1 MHTLIRCILYT
12 TFTTLAFCQT
22 LDIETL
28 ERLVI
33 EKNHQLLARAKQID
47 IQHGKLGQSRK
58 LPNPVLGF
66 ESGSGADPETS
77 GMISQTIQLGGK
89 RKHKIKLSEL
99 DLKKA
104 ELEYEVFKRIKL
116 TEAFNEFVVIL
127 HLQENKTLQQ
137 DRISVAED
145 LLNAVSKKVEAG
157 KLSQAEKSRA
167 RIQLIQ
173 EQLKLRTIEKSLKT
187 TWKSISSLLGNG
199 KPLFHY
205 AIGDLSRIE
214 AIPTSIS
221 LDNAPDI
228 QISKLLLEIQ
238 QTKIRSEKANAL
250 PDLDLGAGLKRSE
263 IPDNTYQVELSI
275 PLPIFDRNKGN
286 IKSAVSGLEQAQ
298 LGLKAVELQL
308 RTDISNLQSEL
319 ETLISEI
326 KILNDDIIPEAQNAY
341 TTITEGYLNGRFT
354 YLDVV
359 DSQEMWFLSRE
370 QYLGALKEYHQ
381 NIFELDRLTG
391 NTNRSN
397 FKEKN

>member
-1 MHTLIRCILYT
+1 
-12 TFTTLAFCQT
+12 
-22 LDIETL
+22 
-28 ERLVI
+28 
-33 EKNHQLLARAKQID
+33 
-47 IQHGKLGQSRK
+47 
-58 LPNPVLGF
+58 
-66 ESGSGADPETS
+66 
-77 GMISQTIQLGGK
+77 MISQTIQLGGK

-238 QTKIRSEKANAL
+238 QTKIRSEKANAF

-359 DSQEMWFLSRE
+359 DSQEMWFLSRD

-381 NIFELDRLTG
+381 NIFKLDRLTG

>member
-187 TWKSISSLLGNG
+187 TWNSISSLLGNE

-228 QISKLLLEIQ
+228 QIFKLSLEIQ

-263 IPDNTYQVELSI
+263 IPGNTFQVELSI

-286 IKSAVSGLEQAQ
+286 IKSAVSGLEHAQ

-341 TTITEGYLNGRFT
+341 KIITEGYLNGRYT

-370 QYLGALKEYHQ
+370 QYLDELKEYHQ

>member
-157 KLSQAEKSRA
+157 KLSQAEKS
-167 RIQLIQ
+167 
-173 EQLKLRTIEKSLKT
+173 LKT
-187 TWKSISSLLGNG
+187 TWNSISSLLGNE

-228 QISKLLLEIQ
+228 QISKLSLEIQ

-263 IPDNTYQVELSI
+263 IPGNTYQVELSI

-286 IKSAVSGLEQAQ
+286 IKSAV
-298 LGLKAVELQL
+298 
-308 RTDISNLQSEL
+308 
-319 ETLISEI
+319 
-326 KILNDDIIPEAQNAY
+326 
-341 TTITEGYLNGRFT
+341 
-354 YLDVV
+354 
-359 DSQEMWFLSRE
+359 W
-370 QYLGALKEYHQ
+370 
-381 NIFELDRLTG
+381 
-391 NTNRSN
+391 
-397 FKEKN
+397 

>member
-12 TFTTLAFCQT
+12 TFTTLAFCQS

-173 EQLKLRTIEKSLKT
+173 EQLKLGTIEKSLKT
-187 TWKSISSLLGNG
+187 TWNSISSLLGNE

-228 QISKLLLEIQ
+228 QISKLSLEIQ

-263 IPDNTYQVELSI
+263 IPGNTYQVELSI

-286 IKSAVSGLEQAQ
+286 IKSAVSGLEHAQ

-341 TTITEGYLNGRFT
+341 KIITEGYLNGRYT

-370 QYLGALKEYHQ
+370 QYLDELKEYHQ

>member
-187 TWKSISSLLGNG
+187 TWKSISSLLGNE

-238 QTKIRSEKANAL
+238 QTKIRSEKANAF

-341 TTITEGYLNGRFT
+341 KIITEGYLNGRYT

-370 QYLGALKEYHQ
+370 QYLDELKEYHQ